1 MECGKGGAVMSQETE
16 KRLAQALFSQ
26 REESF
31 ERASFDREIAFY
43 QSIAAGDLEMVRFFA
58 SPLCSEGCGVLSKDP
73 IRNLKYHL
81 VVLAAMIARFCI
93 KDGMQPGIA
102 YQLSDLYIMQADEC
116 QTEEELRRVHT
127 EMIEGYTKRMQQVRC
142 SKIYSKQI
150 VRTMEYVDEHLHR
163 KILLSEAADAVQLSI
178 AYLSRL
184 FKSEMGCTFNDYV
197 SRRKV
202 ENAAK
207 LVMYSEYTDA
217 QISTLF
223 AFSSQSY
230 FIKQFRKYIGMTPKE
245 YRKNYRVPE
254 IVRTEEMP

>member
-1 MECGKGGAVMSQETE
+1 MSQETE
-16 KRLAQALFSQ
+16 KKLAEALFSQ
-26 REESF
+26 REELF

-43 QSIAAGDLEMVRFFA
+43 ESIAAGDLEMVRFFA

-73 IRNLKYHL
+73 LQNLKYHL
-81 VVLAAMIARFCI
+81 VVLAALIARFCI
-93 KDGMQPGIA
+93 KAGMHPGMA
-102 YQLSDLYIMQADEC
+102 YQLSDLYIIQADEC
-116 QTEEELRRVHT
+116 RTEAELHTVHT

-142 SKIYSKQI
+142 SRIYSKHI
-150 VRTMEYVDEHLHR
+150 VRTMEYIDEHLHQR
-163 KILLSEAADAVQLSI
+163 ILLSDAAEAIGLSE

-184 FKSEMGCTFNDYV
+184 FKSELDCTFNDYV
-197 SRRKV
+197 NHRKI

-207 LVMYSEYTDA
+207 LVRYSKYTDA
-217 QISTLF
+217 QISSLL

-254 IVRTEEMP
+254 IMKQEELL